1 MRGTQTARTIGVR
14 FAPQVSGKEVTMRTI
29 VRGICVIVALG
40 VASSV
45 YAQAAA
51 EPSTE
56 RSGLVSAR
64 GTLDMPKD
72 PVVAMYLSATLPGLG
87 QIYTGKKTRGVLFMA
102 SVLGAF
108 GATYAAYKPADLAL
122 ADYDAVHYGGNAD
135 GLISTAEAQNW
146 QDRKYQDA
154 AFRRLSDGRKA
165 GVIAGVAAGA
175 SLYLWNV
182 LNARHEA
189 HEYNRG
195 LSERRVGLALDAGPH
210 RVGLAVGM
218 SF

>member
-1 MRGTQTARTIGVR
+1 MRI
-14 FAPQVSGKEVTMRTI
+14 VSI
-29 VRGICVIVALG
+29 GICFVVALG

-45 YAQAAA
+45 HAQAAGDPA
-51 EPSTE
+51 TE
-56 RSGLVSAR
+56 RPGQASAP
-64 GTLDMPKD
+64 GAVQVPKD

-87 QIYTGKKTRGVLFMA
+87 QIYTGHKTRGVLFMA

-108 GATYAAYKPADLAL
+108 GGAYAAYKPADLSL
-122 ADYDAVHYGGNAD
+122 ADYDAAGYGGNGD
-135 GLISTAEAQNW
+135 GLISTMEAQNW

-154 AFRRLSDGRKA
+154 AFERLSDGRKA
-165 GVIAGVAAGA
+165 GVIAGAAVGA
-175 SLYLWNV
+175 SLYIWNI

-195 LSERRVGLALDAGPH
+195 LSERRVSLALDAGPH

-218 SF
+218 NF

>member
-1 MRGTQTARTIGVR
+1 
-14 FAPQVSGKEVTMRTI
+14 MRTI
-29 VRGICVIVALG
+29 VRGIWVVVALG

-45 YAQAAA
+45 YAQTVGGPA
-51 EPSTE
+51 PE
-56 RSGLVSAR
+56 RSGQVSAP
-64 GTLDMPKD
+64 GALQVPKD

-87 QIYTGKKTRGVLFMA
+87 QIYTGHKTRGVLIMA

-108 GATYAAYKPADLAL
+108 GGAYAAYKPADLAL
-122 ADYDAVHYGGNAD
+122 ADYDVVRNGGNGD
-135 GLISTAEAQNW
+135 GLISTTEAQNW

-154 AFRRLSDGRKA
+154 AFERLSDGRKA
-165 GVIAGVAAGA
+165 GVIAGAAVGA
-175 SLYLWNV
+175 SLYIWNI

-195 LSERRVGLALDAGPH
+195 LSERRVSLALDAGPH

-218 SF
+218 NF

>member
-1 MRGTQTARTIGVR
+1 
-14 FAPQVSGKEVTMRTI
+14 MRTI
-29 VRGICVIVALG
+29 VRGVCFAAALG

-51 EPSTE
+51 DPATE
-56 RSGLVSAR
+56 RSAKVSAP
-64 GTLDMPKD
+64 GAVQVPKD

-87 QIYTGKKTRGVLFMA
+87 QIYTGHKTRGVLFMA

-108 GATYAAYKPADLAL
+108 GGAYAAYKPADLAL
-122 ADYDAVHYGGNAD
+122 ADYDVVRYGGNGD
-135 GLISTAEAQNW
+135 GLISTMEAQNW
-146 QDRKYQDA
+146 QDRKFQDA
-154 AFRRLSDGRKA
+154 AFKRLSDGRKA
-165 GVIAGVAAGA
+165 GVIAGAAVGA
-175 SLYLWNV
+175 SLYIWNI

-195 LSERRVGLALDAGPH
+195 LSERRVSLALDAGPH

-218 SF
+218 NF

>member
-1 MRGTQTARTIGVR
+1 
-14 FAPQVSGKEVTMRTI
+14 MRTI
-29 VRGICVIVALG
+29 MRGFCFVVALG
-40 VASSV
+40 VASGV
-45 YAQAAA
+45 YAQAPADPA
-51 EPSTE
+51 TE
-56 RSGLVSAR
+56 RSGQVRASE
-64 GTLDMPKD
+64 TLQAPKD

-87 QIYTGKKTRGVLFMA
+87 QIYTGHKARGVLFMA

-108 GATYAAYKPADLAL
+108 GGAYAAYRPADLAL

-154 AFRRLSDGRKA
+154 AFKRLSDGRKA
-165 GVIAGVAAGA
+165 GVIAGAAVGA
-175 SLYLWNV
+175 SLYIWNI

-195 LSERRVGLALDAGPH
+195 LSTRRVSLALDAGPH

-218 SF
+218 NF

>member
-1 MRGTQTARTIGVR
+1 
-14 FAPQVSGKEVTMRTI
+14 MRTI
-29 VRGICVIVALG
+29 VRGVCFAAALG

-51 EPSTE
+51 DPAPE
-56 RSGLVSAR
+56 RSGQVSAP
-64 GTLDMPKD
+64 GALQVPKD

-87 QIYTGKKTRGVLFMA
+87 QIYTGHKTRGVLFMA

-108 GATYAAYKPADLAL
+108 GGAYAAYKPADLAL

-135 GLISTAEAQNW
+135 GLISTTEAQNW

-154 AFRRLSDGRKA
+154 AFKRLSDGRKA
-165 GVIAGVAAGA
+165 GVIAGAAVGA
-175 SLYLWNV
+175 SLYIWNI

-189 HEYNRG
+189 HAYNRG
-195 LSERRVGLALDAGPH
+195 LSGRRVSLALDAGPH

-218 SF
+218 NF

>member
-1 MRGTQTARTIGVR
+1 
-14 FAPQVSGKEVTMRTI
+14 MRT
-29 VRGICVIVALG
+29 VRSICVVVALG
-40 VASSV
+40 IASSV
-45 YAQAAA
+45 YAQAASDQA
-51 EPSTE
+51 PP
-56 RSGLVSAR
+56 RSGPASTPGALQV
-64 GTLDMPKD
+64 PKD

-87 QIYTGKKTRGVLFMA
+87 QIYAGKKTRGVLFMV

-108 GATYAAYKPADLAL
+108 GGAYAAYKPAELAL
-122 ADYDAVHYGGNAD
+122 ADYDVVRYGGNGD

-154 AFRRLSDGRKA
+154 AFKRLSDGRKA
-165 GVIAGVAAGA
+165 GVIAGAAVGA
-175 SLYLWNV
+175 SLYIWNI

-195 LSERRVGLALDAGPH
+195 LSTRRVSLALDAGPH

-218 SF
+218 NF